1 MGHLEDNH
9 ARYCM
14 NSQGVRYVF
23 GIDYNEI
30 VLRFCHFELAFFVIV
45 FVLVVGGKT
54 SPYAVMACEQLK
66 NQHNSLLHSATMQL
80 RAVLVPRGG
89 GGDTPLYGL
98 YGDVPLD
105 RVWFLAPLS

>member
-30 VLRFCHFELAFFVIV
+30 VLRFCHFELAFLLLFL
-45 FVLVVGGKT
+45 FWLLEAKPVLTQSWRASNLRT
-54 SPYAVMACEQLK
+54 S
-66 NQHNSLLHSATMQL
+66 T
-80 RAVLVPRGG
+80 
-89 GGDTPLYGL
+89 TLYCI
-98 YGDVPLD
+98 VPLC
-105 RVWFLAPLS
+105 S